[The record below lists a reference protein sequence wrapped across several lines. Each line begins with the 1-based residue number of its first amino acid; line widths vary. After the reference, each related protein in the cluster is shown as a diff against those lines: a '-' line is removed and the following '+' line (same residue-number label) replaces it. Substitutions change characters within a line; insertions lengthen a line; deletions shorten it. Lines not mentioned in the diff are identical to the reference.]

1 MVYGIQI
8 YIYILYTVC
17 INSHDIIWLILY
29 MHIYIYIFVHV
40 PILMHHT
47 YMGPMGHGF
56 LTYPG
61 FTSQPGTFE
70 DYDFSLSQVR
80 Y

>member
-1 MVYGIQI
+1 MVNFVYA
-8 YIYILYTVC
+8 
-17 INSHDIIWLILY
+17 
-29 MHIYIYIFVHV
+29 YIYIFVHV